1 VAKSKPIV
9 KEVRNYKHFHA
20 DCFLGDLAKM
30 PWHVIYQDNNPNEC
44 WRVWK
49 SFFNEVLNIH
59 APIQHK
65 RIKGN
70 SIPWITPEIKYMMR
84 NRDYHKKH
92 AIKHAS
98 ESHWKSYQVLRNK
111 VNVAMRNAKSKYFH
125 DKIFDCSIMNDP
137 KKTWKIINS
146 LMGKNDKSNNVNE
159 LLVNGR
165 SISDSTTITN

>member
-1 VAKSKPIV
+1 MWCYIDLGLSDHSLIYAVRKFTVAKSKPIV
-9 KEVRNYKHFHA
+9 KEVRNYKHLHA
-20 DCFLGDLAKM
+20 DCCLGDLAKM

-98 ESHWKSYQVLRNK
+98 ASRIGRAIKSYGTR
-111 VNVAMRNAKSKYFH
+111 
-125 DKIFDCSIMNDP
+125 
-137 KKTWKIINS
+137 
-146 LMGKNDKSNNVNE
+146 
-159 LLVNGR
+159 
-165 SISDSTTITN
+165 